1 MNDKNNSNN
10 KPKVTLEGRLFD
22 IAFWSFLTVLPLG
35 IAAATL
41 YFANFY
47 EQ

>member
-1 MNDKNNSNN
+1 MKTEDKKE
-10 KPKVTLEGRLFD
+10 KPKVSLEGRLFD

-41 YFANFY
+41 YYANFY
-47 EQ
+47 